1 MTYFHQDAEYLL
13 EVFLNAQSD
22 TVVASGKYGGELE
35 YTDWS
40 EDEASVEPEGALI
53 QRSVLPFTTQP
64 TGPGRTVTTK
74 SRWRLTAWW

>member
-22 TVVASGKYGGELE
+22 TVVAGGEYGRELE

-40 EDEASVEPEGALI
+40 EDEARVEPEGALI
-53 QRSVLPFTTQP
+53 NRSVLAIPSNRQSR
-64 TGPGRTVTTK
+64 GGR
-74 SRWRLTAWW
+74 